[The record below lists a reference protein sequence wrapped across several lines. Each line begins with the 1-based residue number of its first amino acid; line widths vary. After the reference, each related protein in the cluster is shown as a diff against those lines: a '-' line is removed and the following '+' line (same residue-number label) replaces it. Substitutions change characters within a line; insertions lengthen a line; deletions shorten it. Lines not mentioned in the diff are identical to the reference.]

1 MRESVEREFAVAA
14 DRAAVWER
22 LMEVP
27 TVASWLPILHS
38 VAEVEPLARY
48 KAVLEDKVG
57 PFALRAD
64 LGIDVVAMDEPVQ
77 VAVQARGEDR
87 QVRSRIMID
96 AAVQLTEEGPEQTR
110 IRLSGSYEITGR
122 VATLGAGV
130 IRSKAVKLIDA
141 FCTQAA
147 EALTQAAY

>member
-14 DRAAVWER
+14 ARAAVWER

-38 VAEVEPLARY
+38 VAEIEPLARY
-48 KAVLEDKVG
+48 EAVLEDKVG
-57 PFALRAD
+57 PFALGAD
-64 LGIDVVAMDEPVQ
+64 LGIEVVALDEPVE
-77 VAVQARGEDR
+77 VAVRARGEDR

-96 AAVQLTEEGPEQTR
+96 AAVQLIEEGPEQTR

-130 IRSKAVKLIDA
+130 IRSKAAKLIDA

-147 EALTQAAY
+147 DGLG

>member
-1 MRESVEREFAVAA
+1 MRENVEREFAVAA
-14 DRAAVWER
+14 GRAAVWER
-22 LMEVP
+22 LIEVP

-38 VAEVEPLARY
+38 VVEVEPLARY
-48 KAVLEDKVG
+48 EAVLEDKVG

-64 LGIDVVAMDEPVQ
+64 LGIKVVAMDEPTE
-77 VAVQARGEDR
+77 VAVRARGEDR

-96 AAVQLTEEGPEQTR
+96 AAIRLHDESPELTR

-130 IRSKAVKLIDA
+130 IRSKATKLIDT
-141 FCTQAA
+141 FCAQATDG
-147 EALTQAAY
+147 LG

>member
-14 DRAAVWER
+14 GRAAVWER

-48 KAVLEDKVG
+48 EAVLEDKVG

-64 LGIDVVAMDEPVQ
+64 LGIEVVTMDQPTE
-77 VAVQARGEDR
+77 VAVRARGEDR

-96 AAVQLTEEGPEQTR
+96 AAVQLIEESPELTR
-110 IRLSGSYEITGR
+110 IRLTGSYEITGR

-130 IRSKAVKLIDA
+130 IRSKAAKLIDT

-147 EALTQAAY
+147 KALTQAAY

>member
-1 MRESVEREFAVAA
+1 MRESIEREFAVAA

-38 VAEVEPLARY
+38 VAEVEPLTRY

-64 LGIDVVAMDEPVQ
+64 LSIEVVNMDKPVE

-96 AAVQLTEEGPEQTR
+96 AAVQLMEENPTLTR

-130 IRSKAVKLIDA
+130 IRSKAAKLIDA

-147 EALTQAAY
+147 EALA

>member
-14 DRAAVWER
+14 ARAAVWER

-38 VAEVEPLARY
+38 VAEIEPLARY
-48 KAVLEDKVG
+48 EAVLEDKVG

-64 LGIDVVAMDEPVQ
+64 LGIEVVALDEPVE
-77 VAVQARGEDR
+77 VAVRARGEDR

-96 AAVQLTEEGPEQTR
+96 AAVQLIEEGPEQTR

-147 EALTQAAY
+147 DGLG

>member
-1 MRESVEREFAVAA
+1 MRESVEREFTAA
-14 DRAAVWER
+14 ASRAAVWER

-48 KAVLEDKVG
+48 EAVLEDKVG

-64 LGIDVVAMDEPVQ
+64 LGIEVVTMDEPTE
-77 VAVQARGEDR
+77 VAVRARGEDR

-96 AAVQLTEEGPEQTR
+96 AAVQLIEDGPVLTR

-122 VATLGAGV
+122 VATLGARA
-130 IRSKAVKLIDA
+130 IRSKAAKQVDA
-141 FCTQAA
+141 FCTQASQ
-147 EALTQAAY
+147 ALTA

>member
-14 DRAAVWER
+14 GQAAVWER

-48 KAVLEDKVG
+48 EAVLEDKVG

-64 LGIDVVAMDEPVQ
+64 LGIKVVAMDEPVE

-96 AAVQLTEEGPEQTR
+96 AAVQLIEEGLEQTR

-130 IRSKAVKLIDA
+130 IRSKAAKLIDA

-147 EALTQAAY
+147 EALA

>member
-14 DRAAVWER
+14 SRAAVWER

-38 VAEVEPLARY
+38 VTEVEPLVRY
-48 KAVLEDKVG
+48 EAVLEDKVG

-64 LGIDVVAMDEPVQ
+64 LGIEVVTMDEPTE
-77 VAVQARGEDR
+77 VAVRARGEDR

-96 AAVQLTEEGPEQTR
+96 AAVQLIEEGPALTR
-110 IRLSGSYEITGR
+110 IHLSGSYEITGR

-130 IRSKAVKLIDA
+130 IRSKAAKLIDI

-147 EALTQAAY
+147 QDLA

>member
-1 MRESVEREFAVAA
+1 MRESIEREFAVAA
-14 DRAAVWER
+14 GQTTVWER

-38 VAEVEPLARY
+38 VTEVEPLARY

-64 LGIDVVAMDEPVQ
+64 LGIEVVTMDEPTE

-96 AAVQLTEEGPEQTR
+96 AAVRLHEKSPELTR
-110 IRLSGSYEITGR
+110 IHLSGSYEITGR

-130 IRSKAVKLIDA
+130 IRSKATKLIDT
-141 FCTQAA
+141 FCAQAA
-147 EALTQAAY
+147 EGLG

>member
-14 DRAAVWER
+14 GRAAVWER

-38 VAEVEPLARY
+38 VTEVEPLARY
-48 KAVLEDKVG
+48 EAVLEDKVG

-64 LGIDVVAMDEPVQ
+64 LNIKVVTMDEPNE

-96 AAVQLTEEGPEQTR
+96 AAVRLIEEGPALTR

-122 VATLGAGV
+122 VATLGTGV
-130 IRSKAVKLIDA
+130 IRSKAAKQVDA
-141 FCTQAA
+141 FCANAA
-147 EALTQAAY
+147 EALA

>member
-1 MRESVEREFAVAA
+1 MRESVEREFAAA
-14 DRAAVWER
+14 AGRAAVWER

-38 VAEVEPLARY
+38 VTEVEPLARY
-48 KAVLEDKVG
+48 EAVLEDRVG

-64 LGIDVVAMDEPVQ
+64 LGIEVVTMDEPVE
-77 VAVQARGEDR
+77 VAVRARGEDR

-96 AAVQLTEEGPEQTR
+96 AAVRLHEEGPARTR

-130 IRSKAVKLIDA
+130 IRSKAAKLVDA
-141 FCTQAA
+141 FCAQAA
-147 EALTQAAY
+147 EALAG

>member
-1 MRESVEREFAVAA
+1 MRESVEREFTAA
-14 DRAAVWER
+14 ASRAAVWER

-48 KAVLEDKVG
+48 EAVLEDKVG

-64 LGIDVVAMDEPVQ
+64 LGIKVVTMDEPNE
-77 VAVQARGEDR
+77 VAVRARGEDR

-96 AAVQLTEEGPEQTR
+96 AAVQLIEEDPELTR

-122 VATLGAGV
+122 VATLGARA
-130 IRSKAVKLIDA
+130 IRSKATKQVDA

-147 EALTQAAY
+147 QALTA

>member
-1 MRESVEREFAVAA
+1 MRESVEREFTAA
-14 DRAAVWER
+14 ASRAAVWER

-48 KAVLEDKVG
+48 EAVLEDKVG

-64 LGIDVVAMDEPVQ
+64 LGIEVVTMDEPNE

-96 AAVQLTEEGPEQTR
+96 AAVQLIEEGPDLTR

-122 VATLGAGV
+122 VATLGARA
-130 IRSKAVKLIDA
+130 IRSKAAKQVDA

-147 EALTQAAY
+147 TGLTA

>member
-1 MRESVEREFAVAA
+1 
-14 DRAAVWER
+14 
-22 LMEVP
+22 MEVP

-48 KAVLEDKVG
+48 EAVLEDKVG

-64 LGIDVVAMDEPVQ
+64 LGIEVVTMDKPNE

-96 AAVQLTEEGPEQTR
+96 AAVQLIEEGPELTR

-122 VATLGAGV
+122 VATLGARA
-130 IRSKAVKLIDA
+130 IRSKAIKQVDA
-141 FCTQAA
+141 FCTQASQ
-147 EALTQAAY
+147 ALTA

>member
-14 DRAAVWER
+14 SRAAVWER
-22 LMEVP
+22 LMDVP

-38 VAEVEPLARY
+38 VAEVEPLSRY
-48 KAVLEDKVG
+48 EAVLEDKVG

-64 LGIDVVAMDEPVQ
+64 LGIEVVTMDEPTE
-77 VAVQARGEDR
+77 VAVRARGEDR

-96 AAVQLTEEGPEQTR
+96 AAIRLIEEGPELTR

-130 IRSKAVKLIDA
+130 IRSKATKLIDA

-147 EALTQAAY
+147 QDLA

>member
-1 MRESVEREFAVAA
+1 MRESVEREFTVAA

-48 KAVLEDKVG
+48 EAVLEDKVG

-64 LGIDVVAMDEPVQ
+64 LGIEVVALDEPVE

-96 AAVQLTEEGPEQTR
+96 AAVQLIEENPKQTR

-130 IRSKAVKLIDA
+130 IRSKAAKLIDA

-147 EALTQAAY
+147 HGLG

>member
-1 MRESVEREFAVAA
+1 M
-14 DRAAVWER
+14 
-22 LMEVP
+22 
-27 TVASWLPILHS
+27 
-38 VAEVEPLARY
+38 
-48 KAVLEDKVG
+48 G

-64 LGIDVVAMDEPVQ
+64 LGIEVVTMDEPNE

-96 AAVQLTEEGPEQTR
+96 AAVQLIEDGPLLTR

-122 VATLGAGV
+122 VATLGARA
-130 IRSKAVKLIDA
+130 IRSKAAKQVDA

-147 EALTQAAY
+147 AGLV

>member
-1 MRESVEREFAVAA
+1 MRESIEREFAVAA
-14 DRAAVWER
+14 GQAAVWER

-48 KAVLEDKVG
+48 EAVLEDKVG

-64 LGIDVVAMDEPVQ
+64 LGIKVVAMNEPVE

-96 AAVQLTEEGPEQTR
+96 AAVQLREEGPEQTR

-130 IRSKAVKLIDA
+130 IRSKAAKLIDA

-147 EALTQAAY
+147 EALA

>member
-1 MRESVEREFAVAA
+1 MRESIEREFAVAA
-14 DRAAVWER
+14 SRAVVWER

-38 VAEVEPLARY
+38 VAEVEPLVRY
-48 KAVLEDKVG
+48 EAVLEDKVG

-64 LGIDVVAMDEPVQ
+64 LGIEVVTMDEPTE
-77 VAVQARGEDR
+77 VAVRARGEDR

-96 AAVQLTEEGPEQTR
+96 ATVRLHDESPELTR

-130 IRSKAVKLIDA
+130 IRSKAAKLIDA

-147 EALTQAAY
+147 NGLS